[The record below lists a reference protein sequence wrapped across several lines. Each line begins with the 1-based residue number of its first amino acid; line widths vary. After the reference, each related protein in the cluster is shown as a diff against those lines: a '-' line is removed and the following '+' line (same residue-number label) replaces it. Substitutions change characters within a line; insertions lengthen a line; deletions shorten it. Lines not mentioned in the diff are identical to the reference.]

1 MRLWTLAVVLA
12 LAASLCAGL
21 ALFVAMR
28 VGLDPYLI
36 ANALMFCVMAAYV
49 ARSAANRG
57 RDQVPACRRCGA
69 MDRDPAVRFCIRCG
83 HVPRSA
89 RPSG

>member
-1 MRLWTLAVVLA
+1 MKMWTLAVVLA

-21 ALFVAMR
+21 ALLVALR

-36 ANALMFCVMAAYV
+36 ANAAMFCVMAAYV
-49 ARSAANRG
+49 ARHAATGKGER
-57 RDQVPACRRCGA
+57 QPACRRCGA
-69 MDRDPAVRFCIRCG
+69 LDRDPSVRFCVRCG

-89 RPSG
+89 RPMA